1 MILQWLTLILVGNRG
16 LVFEARTFI
25 VAPLKLGMW
34 VASLSHMERQSDPC
48 LTVAPSPEKM
58 REKVVRL
65 WLE

>member
-1 MILQWLTLILVGNRG
+1 MYDPPVVDFNISGEPR
-16 LVFEARTFI
+16 ARTFI
-25 VAPLKLGMW
+25 VAPLKLGLW

-48 LTVAPSPEKM
+48 PTVAPSPEKM